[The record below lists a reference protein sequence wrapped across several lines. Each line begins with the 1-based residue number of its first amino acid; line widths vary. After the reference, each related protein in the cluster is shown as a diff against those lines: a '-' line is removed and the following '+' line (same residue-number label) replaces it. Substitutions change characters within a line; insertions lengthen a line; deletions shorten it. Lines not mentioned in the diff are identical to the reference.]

1 MKIGA
6 FYLENGDCEF
16 KVWAPKAKELALKII
31 SPFEKIIKLEKNEN
45 DYWTTKIKDAS
56 NGSRYLFK
64 INNSDEKPDPASNF
78 QPDGVHNASE
88 IVNHSLFNWSD
99 KHWKGLELKDYIIYE
114 IHTGTFTR
122 EGTFES
128 IIPKLEYLK
137 ELGITA
143 IELMP
148 VAQFPG
154 NRNWGYD
161 GVYHYAPQ
169 NSYGGP
175 QGLKI
180 LINTCHKLEIAVI
193 LDVVYNHFGP
203 EGNYTGKFATYF
215 NPLYHSP
222 WGDAI
227 NFDGPYSDPVRNY
240 FVENA
245 LYWFSNFHI
254 DALRLDAIDRIYDM
268 SAKHLLQ
275 EISEETDRLSVK
287 MGRKFYLIAESD
299 LNDIKIIRPADKYGF
314 GIDAQWSD
322 DFHHSVHSLL
332 TGEREGY
339 YRDFGT
345 GQDLIKSIKD
355 TFVYTGQYSTYRKR
369 KHGNSAL
376 EMNPDHF
383 VINIQNHDQ
392 VGNRAFGERLSKLI
406 SYEESKIAAA
416 ILILSPYIPLIFM
429 GQEYNEENPF
439 LYFVSFN
446 DQNLIEAVRKGR
458 QEEFSSFDWK
468 EDVPDP
474 QSEATFIKSKL
485 NRELINEEQHSVLL
499 KFYKYLIKLRK
510 TNKALYSHDRE
521 NFEIIGTEKE
531 KILILSRWWK
541 ENKVTA
547 IINFNKEV
555 VTSRVPFSGGK
566 WKKIL
571 DSAEKIWKGPGTSTP
586 EKILGKEQ
594 NITIKKSSISV
605 YEQE

>member
-1 MKIGA
+1 
-6 FYLENGDCEF
+6 
-16 KVWAPKAKELALKII
+16 
-31 SPFEKIIKLEKNEN
+31 
-45 DYWTTKIKDAS
+45 
-56 NGSRYLFK
+56 
-64 INNSDEKPDPASNF
+64 
-78 QPDGVHNASE
+78 
-88 IVNHSLFNWSD
+88 
-99 KHWKGLELKDYIIYE
+99 
-114 IHTGTFTR
+114 
-122 EGTFES
+122 
-128 IIPKLEYLK
+128 
-137 ELGITA
+137 
-143 IELMP
+143 MP

-175 QGLKI
+175 EGLKI
-180 LINTCHKLEIAVI
+180 LINACHKLEIAVI

-275 EISEETDRLSVK
+275 EISEETSRLSGEL
-287 MGRKFYLIAESD
+287 GRKFYLIAESD
-299 LNDIKIIRPADKYGF
+299 LNDIKIIRPVNKYGF

-322 DFHHSVHSLL
+322 DFHHSIHSIL

-355 TFVYTGQYSTYRKR
+355 TFVYTGQYSIYRKR

-376 EMNPDHF
+376 EINPDHF

-406 SYEESKIAAA
+406 SFEESKTAAA
-416 ILILSPYIPLIFM
+416 TLILSPYIPLIFM

-510 TNKALYSHDRE
+510 TNKAFYSHDRE
-521 NFEIIGTEKE
+521 NFEVIGTEKE

-541 ENKVTA
+541 ENKITA
-547 IINFNKEV
+547 VINFNKEV
-555 VTSRVPFSGGK
+555 VTSKVPFSGGK

-571 DSAEKIWKGPGTSTP
+571 DSAEKIWNGPGASTP
-586 EKILGKEQ
+586 EKLLGKEQ
-594 NITIKKSSISV
+594 NLTIKKSSISV